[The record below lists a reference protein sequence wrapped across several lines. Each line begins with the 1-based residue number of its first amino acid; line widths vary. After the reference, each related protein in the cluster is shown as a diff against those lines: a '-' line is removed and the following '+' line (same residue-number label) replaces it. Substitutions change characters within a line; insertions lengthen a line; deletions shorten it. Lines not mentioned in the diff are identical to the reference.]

1 MGLRPRR
8 RSALQVKIPGAS
20 SGALQKMHARS
31 GEHTRLAC
39 RLGRLARAIRTALG
53 GTPRAARGTRA
64 LPGPSNPSRSKLR
77 GIRPT
82 GLEIVASRLLATMRI
97 GDAIARLGGDEFVV
111 IAGGLQSDEQALELG
126 NKLLDAFKRPFALSQ
141 QTCHVGVTIGYVLAP
156 LDGGDAENLLKQADA
171 AMYLGKQGGRNCLRR
186 GVATAA

>member
-1 MGLRPRR
+1 
-8 RSALQVKIPGAS
+8 
-20 SGALQKMHARS
+20 
-31 GEHTRLAC
+31 
-39 RLGRLARAIRTALG
+39 
-53 GTPRAARGTRA
+53 
-64 LPGPSNPSRSKLR
+64 
-77 GIRPT
+77 
-82 GLEIVASRLLATMRI
+82 MRI